1 MCYLIFYFYKFGTYN
16 VFCIEQQYIVIY
28 IYIYIYIYEKR
39 NLIKKL
45 NYIIIILLYING
57 GDIIKGFFFL

>member
-16 VFCIEQQYIVIY
+16 VFCIYQQYIVIY

-39 NLIKKL
+39 NLIKKIEL
-45 NYIIIILLYING
+45 HNYNIVIY
-57 GDIIKGFFFL
+57 KWRRHY